1 MSIRFVHIVFACIS
15 VGVFLVGYVM
25 TNSIQY
31 GICTFTETVTDATCI
46 NFYDKVGDPLFYGFG
61 ALSLVLL
68 ALLAFPRATR
78 PWWKYFAIW
87 YIPLALALFIIWPEP
102 RGGMGV
108 VPSVLG
114 PAPEAAF
121 RWISGIFLVV
131 SAGIVALATSR
142 PGRRSS

>member
-1 MSIRFVHIVFACIS
+1 MRKIAFYSFFGSLALSGIGLYVSRFYECGYSSQCFFIFS
-15 VGVFLVGYVM
+15 RVG
-25 TNSIQY
+25 S
-31 GICTFTETVTDATCI
+31 
-46 NFYDKVGDPLFYGFG
+46 PLFYGFG
-61 ALSLVLL
+61 VLSLVLL

-87 YIPLALALFIIWPEP
+87 YIPLALVLFIVWPEP

-131 SAGIVALATSR
+131 SAGIVALTASR